1 METPYELK
9 KLKARSG
16 PYEILRYSFIC
27 IVQVVKESRNSIF
40 MKAVFAVVWII
51 VRVTIYKIR
60 VIHIKKMSKETE
72 REEIKDETHEL
83 EDEEQDE
90 SEDEDVD
97 EDWKVSMI
105 ITTISVISNTADVC
119 KTIKIYWIMLA
130 SEGFQSIE
138 LSRSANCSASLSDA
152 QLLWQTD
159 WTSIEPLV
167 RTRLRCWIWWRRLII
182 CFSNPSTFF
191 DPTYEPVEIYT
202 IHVNIKIKA
211 ADMAPQIVWTSLY
224 NIASSKPKLLAVV
237 TVVVLSLMVVPVIL
251 PHISDTST
259 IYHLLLHI
267 ISLIIA
273 IFLGIVSVLAYL
285 KNGSWRL
292 LFMMLG
298 FFLLS
303 GVETIY
309 LFDVSSNV
317 EDIVIPVVDIEL
329 SHVIFLAMLT
339 LFGIGIFT
347 VSK

>member
-1 METPYELK
+1 MP
-9 KLKARSG
+9 
-16 PYEILRYSFIC
+16 
-27 IVQVVKESRNSIF
+27 
-40 MKAVFAVVWII
+40 
-51 VRVTIYKIR
+51 
-60 VIHIKKMSKETE
+60 
-72 REEIKDETHEL
+72 
-83 EDEEQDE
+83 
-90 SEDEDVD
+90 
-97 EDWKVSMI
+97 
-105 ITTISVISNTADVC
+105 
-119 KTIKIYWIMLA
+119 
-130 SEGFQSIE
+130 
-138 LSRSANCSASLSDA
+138 
-152 QLLWQTD
+152 
-159 WTSIEPLV
+159 
-167 RTRLRCWIWWRRLII
+167 
-182 CFSNPSTFF
+182 
-191 DPTYEPVEIYT
+191 
-202 IHVNIKIKA
+202 
-211 ADMAPQIVWTSLY
+211 PQIVWTSLY
-224 NIASSKPKLLAVV
+224 NIASSKPRLLAVV

>member
-1 METPYELK
+1 
-9 KLKARSG
+9 
-16 PYEILRYSFIC
+16 
-27 IVQVVKESRNSIF
+27 
-40 MKAVFAVVWII
+40 
-51 VRVTIYKIR
+51 
-60 VIHIKKMSKETE
+60 
-72 REEIKDETHEL
+72 
-83 EDEEQDE
+83 
-90 SEDEDVD
+90 
-97 EDWKVSMI
+97 
-105 ITTISVISNTADVC
+105 
-119 KTIKIYWIMLA
+119 ML
-130 SEGFQSIE
+130 
-138 LSRSANCSASLSDA
+138 
-152 QLLWQTD
+152 
-159 WTSIEPLV
+159 
-167 RTRLRCWIWWRRLII
+167 IW
-182 CFSNPSTFF
+182 
-191 DPTYEPVEIYT
+191 
-202 IHVNIKIKA
+202 KIKA
-211 ADMAPQIVWTSLY
+211 ADMAPQIVRTSLY

-251 PHISDTST
+251 PHIYDRST

-273 IFLGIVSVLAYL
+273 IFLGIVSMLAYL
-285 KNGSWRL
+285 RNGSWRL